1 MINSTSKNA
10 FGHLPRTPRGHFV
23 LHLYAAVFRLLAHIS
38 GLSAFGGQK
47 LEQVFERYPFL
58 AKYYEEMKK
67 FMPAGSDWTEAAAW
81 WRDEI
86 TAWEEQCSEHLPLAA
101 IGGDGTGFEHRIA
114 FMIAGLVEEDSRFG
128 TVFAELQAPLGARR
142 PTLEL
147 VGQVL
152 MNGESPGDF
161 SDPGSICRPLLDGGF
176 IEVMNRQAPR
186 SEWVLR
192 VPPLLWDAAR
202 GGVSGSGAAGFHLY
216 SPDAFPLLSDLIYP
230 PDFLGRLDKVPELI
244 TAGRVR
250 TLVLRSDYGADP
262 LEVIGALCR
271 KLKKGVI
278 AVEGK
283 AVGTE
288 DTLQAVLGPLCAMT
302 GCIPAFR
309 HDLGPGESIP
319 PPILTGYD
327 GPVCLLLGLE
337 GGLTGRVAEKVLTL
351 SLPVL
356 DKNLRKRSWLRAC
369 CNQAVEHIEI
379 IIERYHVSAGYIRQL
394 ADIAAAQAGLDGRE
408 AIRLE
413 DVQAARR
420 TLNRQ
425 HLDTLAD
432 RLETTGSWA
441 DLVTTETTGA
451 KLGELEQRCRNR
463 EQLLDRL
470 GPAFGNSANRGVRAL
485 FSGASGT
492 GKTLA
497 AKILASELGMDLY
510 RVDLASIIN
519 KYIGETEKNLH
530 RVLSRAEALDV
541 VLLLDEGDALL
552 GARTDVK
559 TANDRYANL
568 ETNYL
573 LQRLENYQGIVIVTT
588 NLVENVDRAF
598 QRRMD
603 VVVPFLPPQAEQRL
617 RILEIHLPPD
627 HAVDDEYLRS
637 VAVRCPLTGGQ
648 LRNAVLHAT
657 LLALD
662 ARFPLDRRYLEE
674 ALSSEF
680 RKAGAIFPLEA
691 NGSFHEDH
699 DCGMASFI
707 DALRSHN

>member
-1 MINSTSKNA
+1 MINSTDQNV
-10 FGHLPRTPRGHFV
+10 FGHLPGTPRGHFV
-23 LHLYAAVFRLLAHIS
+23 LHLYAAVFRLLGHFS
-38 GLSAFGGQK
+38 RLSAFGGQK

-58 AKYYEEMKK
+58 AKYYDEMKK
-67 FMPAGSDWTEAAAW
+67 FMPEGSSWSEAAAW

-86 TAWEEQCSEHLPLAA
+86 TAWEEQSAEHLPLAA
-101 IGGDGTGFEHRIA
+101 AGGKDGFERRIA
-114 FMIAGLVEEDSRFG
+114 FMMIGLVEEDSRFG

-147 VGQVL
+147 VSQIL
-152 MNGESPGDF
+152 MNEESPADLA
-161 SDPGSICRPLLDGGF
+161 DPGSVCRPLLDNGY

-202 GGVSGSGAAGFHLY
+202 GGVAGGGAAGFHLHL
-216 SPDAFPLLSDLIYP
+216 PDAFPFLKDLIYP
-230 PDFLGRLDKVPELI
+230 PDFLDRLDKVPELI
-244 TAGRVR
+244 SAGRVR
-250 TLVLRSDYGADP
+250 TLVLRSDYGADG

-271 KLKKGVI
+271 KLRKGVM

-283 AVGTE
+283 PAGAE
-288 DTLQAVLGPLCAMT
+288 DALQAALGPLCSMT
-302 GCIPAFR
+302 GCIPVFR

-319 PPILTGYD
+319 PPVLAGYD
-327 GPVCLLLGLE
+327 GPACLLLGLE
-337 GGLTGRVAEKVLTL
+337 GGLTGRATEKVLTL

-356 DKNLRKRSWLRAC
+356 DKDMRTRSWLRAC
-369 CNQAVEHIEI
+369 ANQAIEDVETIAEH
-379 IIERYHVSAGYIRQL
+379 YHVSAGYIRQL
-394 ADIAAAQAGLDGRE
+394 ADIASAQAGLDGRE
-408 AIRLE
+408 AIRVE

-441 DLVTTETTGA
+441 DLVTTETTSN

-463 EQLLDRL
+463 ERLLGRL

-497 AKILASELGMDLY
+497 AKILASELAMDLY

-541 VLLLDEGDALL
+541 ILLLDEGDALL

-573 LQRLENYQGIVIVTT
+573 LQRLENYQGIIIVTT

-662 ARFPLDRRYLEE
+662 ARLPLERLYLEE

-691 NGSFHEDH
+691 NGAIREDH

-707 DALRSHN
+707 DALRSHS